1 MYRGLIL
8 FLTVTTI
15 FLLAG
20 NIVAAQ
26 KVVGYRYGSGI
37 NPSFAGAEEKGIVR
51 LDYISTYPGSGY
63 NLNSFNLSFDTF
75 LDFAHGGAG
84 FNLLSDHPG
93 GLMTDVRALFSYS
106 YHLQISRDLFLFA
119 GMNAGFI
126 YRSINTGKLIFP
138 DQIDPLNGVTTTGN
152 EVITHPSSV
161 FFDMGTGFLIT
172 YKNTSLSLNA
182 GHLFQPDL
190 SKEAVNGA
198 QLPRTYGIQVFSR
211 FKAGNGD
218 LFFVPYAEVS
228 AGGGESLVAAG
239 GAIEYGRIGLGVL
252 GIAEESGKN
261 IQTSVKAGAGNLDF
275 LYSFRFSL
283 MSENIGLPIALV
295 HQLSVHL
302 SLNIVD
308 KRNTIKTIKFPD
320 L

>member
-1 MYRGLIL
+1 MYRLQTLIG
-8 FLTVTTI
+8 TI
-15 FLLAG
+15 VLLFLLAG
-20 NIVAAQ
+20 NYVTAQ
-26 KVVGYRYGSGI
+26 KAVGYSFGSAI
-37 NPSFAGAEEKGIVR
+37 NPSFAGAEGTGIMR

-75 LDFAHGGAG
+75 LEFAHGGAG

-93 GLMTDVRALFSYS
+93 GLMTDIRALFAYS

-138 DQIDPLNGVTTTGN
+138 DQIDPLNGVSMSGS
-152 EVITHPSSV
+152 EVISQPSDV

-172 YKNTSLSLNA
+172 YMNTSLSVNA

-190 SKEAVNGA
+190 SGESVNGA
-198 QLPRTYGIQVFSR
+198 ELPRTYNLQFFSR
-211 FKAGNGD
+211 IKTKNRE

-228 AGGGESLVAAG
+228 AGGGEAMAAAG
-239 GAIEYGRIGLGVL
+239 GSMEYGRFSMGLL
-252 GIAEESGKN
+252 GISEQSGKN
-261 IQTSVKAGAGNLDF
+261 IQTSLKAGHGNLDF
-275 LYSFRFSL
+275 LYSFRFSV

-308 KRNTIKTIKFPD
+308 KRNTIKTINFPD

>member
-1 MYRGLIL
+1 MYRLQTLIGTIAL
-8 FLTVTTI
+8 LSLLTGNPVT
-15 FLLAG
+15 
-20 NIVAAQ
+20 AQ
-26 KVVGYRYGSGI
+26 DLVGYNFGSGK
-37 NPSFAGAEEKGIVR
+37 NPSFAGAEGTGIVR

-75 LDFAHGGAG
+75 LEFAHGGAG

-93 GLMTDVRALFSYS
+93 GLMTDIRALFAYS

-138 DQIDPLNGVTTTGN
+138 DQIDPLNGVSISGS
-152 EVITHPSSV
+152 EVINQPSDI

-172 YKNTSLSLNA
+172 YMKTSLSVNA

-190 SKEAVNGA
+190 SGESVNGA
-198 QLPRTYGIQVFSR
+198 ELPRTFNLQFFTRIKTR
-211 FKAGNGD
+211 EEE
-218 LFFVPYAEVS
+218 LFFVPYAELS
-228 AGGGESLVAAG
+228 AGGGKAMAAAG
-239 GAIEYGRIGLGVL
+239 GSIEYGRFGIGLV
-252 GIAEESGKN
+252 GISEQSGKN
-261 IQTSVKAGAGNLDF
+261 IQTSLKAGHGNLDF
-275 LYSFRFSL
+275 LYSFRFSVI
-283 MSENIGLPIALV
+283 SENIGLPIALV

-308 KRNTIKTIKFPD
+308 KRNTIKTINFPD